1 MNNTVLSRF
10 SCFVTVVAA
19 LSVLY
24 PVCRAASESRPNVV
38 VIFTDDH
45 RWDAV
50 GASRNSRIQTPNID
64 RLSEEGLYLPN
75 AFVTLSIC
83 TPSRAALLTSRYGTH
98 NGVVDMETDLAIEE
112 GTLAQRLGE
121 AGYETSVFGKW
132 HLTTTPE
139 RLGFDYA
146 STFYGLVPYWDVEFN
161 RQGKEVV
168 TSGFVDDATTE
179 ETVRYLDSKRQRRP
193 FFVWYNSFAP
203 HMDNQFAWSAR
214 PESLAKYPKANLPL
228 PRTWEGELVGKP
240 PYLSRSRP
248 RLRALEYG
256 YAEAESVLDHIQ
268 GYYASVTDMDAAVG
282 KLMDYLRES
291 GLAEETYIILMGD
304 NGWFNSEH
312 GLTSKVLAYE
322 ESIRVPM
329 IVAGPRVQKGVREE
343 LVLNIDIMPTVLELA
358 GVKPGDELQGR
369 SLVPI
374 MRGETVSDWRE
385 YIYYE
390 APFPQHGTQPHLAVR
405 TKDWKY
411 IATYDDSSLEALE
424 FEELFHLESDSEEQH
439 NSAGDVTQKE
449 TLFEMRRLLSEA
461 RERYTN
467 EDRLPNDG
475 E

>member
-1 MNNTVLSRF
+1 MKLSVYSRISKSLTAMAVLLALAAVCR
-10 SCFVTVVAA
+10 VAA
-19 LSVLY
+19 
-24 PVCRAASESRPNVV
+24 ESRPNVV

-64 RLSEEGLYLPN
+64 RLSENGLYLPN

-83 TPSRAALLTSRYGTH
+83 APSRAALLTGRYGTH
-98 NGVVDMETDLAIEE
+98 NGVVDMQTDLVIEE

-132 HLTTTPE
+132 HLKATPE

-146 STFYGLVPYWDVEFN
+146 STFYGLVPYWDVEFK
-161 RQGKEVV
+161 RQGTEIA

-179 ETVRYLDSKRQRRP
+179 EAVRYLERKRAEQP

-203 HMDNQFAWSAR
+203 HMDNQFAWPAR
-214 PESLAKYPKANLPL
+214 AQTLDKYPKSNLPL
-228 PRTWEGELVGKP
+228 PRTWEGELLGKP

-268 GYYASVTDMDAAVG
+268 GYYASVTDMDSAVG
-282 KLMDYLRES
+282 KLMDYLRHS
-291 GLAEETYIILMGD
+291 GLADDTYVILMGD

-329 IVAGPRVQKGVREE
+329 IVAGPEVQKGVRDE

-358 GVKPGDELQGR
+358 GLEASDALQGR

-374 MRGETVSDWRE
+374 MKGEPVSGWRE

-405 TKDWKY
+405 TKEWKY
-411 IATYDDSSLEALE
+411 IATYDDSSLQALQ
-424 FEELFHLESDSEEQH
+424 FEELYHLESDPEEQH
-439 NSAGDVTQKE
+439 NLASDITLKRI
-449 TLFEMRRLLSEA
+449 LFEMRAKLEEA
-461 RERYTN
+461 RGRYTN
-467 EDRLPNDG
+467 PDRLLDSG
-475 E
+475 K

>member
-1 MNNTVLSRF
+1 MPLFRTSLLALASVFTFANPLQH
-10 SCFVTVVAA
+10 AA
-19 LSVLY
+19 
-24 PVCRAASESRPNVV
+24 RGAEESRPNVV

-45 RWDAV
+45 RWDGV
-50 GASRNSRIQTPNID
+50 GASRNSRIHTPNID
-64 RLSEEGLYLPN
+64 RLSDEGLYFPN

-83 TPSRAALLTSRYGTH
+83 APSRAALLTGRYGTH
-98 NGVVDMETDLAIEE
+98 NGVVDMQTDLAIED

-121 AGYETSVFGKW
+121 AGYETAVFGKW
-132 HLTTTPE
+132 HLTTSPE

-146 STFYGLVPYWDVEFN
+146 SYFYGLVPYWDVEFS
-161 RQGKEVV
+161 RQGSEVA

-179 ETVRYLDSKRQRRP
+179 EAVRYLESEREGRP

-203 HMDNQFAWSAR
+203 HMDDSFAWPAR
-214 PESLAKYPKANLPL
+214 PESRARYPKSNLPL

-248 RLRALEYG
+248 RQRALEYG
-256 YAEAESVLDHIQ
+256 YAESESVLDHIQ

-282 KLMDYLRES
+282 KLMKYLRES
-291 GLAEETYIILMGD
+291 GLAEDTYIILMGD

-329 IVAGPRVQKGVREE
+329 IVAGPDVGQGVREE

-358 GVKPGDELQGR
+358 GVEPSEELQGR
-369 SLVPI
+369 SLVPL
-374 MRGETVSDWRE
+374 MRGESVSDWRE
-385 YIYYE
+385 YVYYE

-405 TKDWKY
+405 TKEWKY
-411 IATYDDSSLEALE
+411 IATYGDSSLTALE
-424 FEELFHLESDSEEQH
+424 FEELYLLESDPEEQH
-439 NSAGDVTQKE
+439 NRASDLALKAK
-449 TLFEMRRLLSEA
+449 LFEMRALLSDA
-461 RERYTN
+461 RERYTR
-467 EDRLPNDG
+467 EERLSAAG